1 MHTEHVCFVCR
12 NSRGMTIRPSVGMGL
27 LHNLAV
33 QLYEVG
39 VIMTQFLLYFKSKL
53 SLQMTHKEEEILS
66 LKLQR

>member
-1 MHTEHVCFVCR
+1 
-12 NSRGMTIRPSVGMGL
+12 MTIRPSVGMGL
-27 LHNLAV
+27 FHNLAV